1 MIGYVP
7 RIGKVVPCHRMV
19 KSISHNEE
27 QLFEEL
33 VARGQNEL
41 VTDKEAY
48 DDMVEAL
55 LEEHTDLGE
64 MNIDEDEEGM
74 EDHLKARFED
84 YRARIAE

>member
-1 MIGYVP
+1 
-7 RIGKVVPCHRMV
+7 MV
-19 KSISHNEE
+19 KNMAHNEE

-55 LEEHTDLGE
+55 LEEHVDLGE
-64 MNIDEDEEGM
+64 MNVDEDQEGM
-74 EDHLKARFED
+74 EDHLKSRFED
-84 YRARIAE
+84 YLARIAE